1 MEARGSVAARR
12 MRGAAERVLVDVD
25 VEEVEVEVEV
35 EVGGCA
41 GDGWKVGG

>member
-1 MEARGSVAARR
+1 

-35 EVGGCA
+35 GGCA